1 MQFPTAGAETMTTSQ
16 PPSQRSNP
24 ARALRGKMAD
34 GLVRIMASHSPLSAR
49 LAEEAG
55 FDGLWASGF
64 ELSALYG
71 LADVSL
77 ISMTQHLD
85 MVRAIVAQSRLPLV
99 ADLDTGFGNAVN
111 VIYAVEQY
119 ERAGAAAVVIEDKSF
134 PKVTSLAADARQELL
149 RIAEFQGK
157 IEAAVAARR
166 DPDFLIVARTEAL
179 IAGLGEAETLKRAA
193 AYAEAGADMILVHS
207 KQKTPDEIERFV
219 TAWTGALP
227 IAIVPTAYPQL
238 NEARIRALGKIG
250 MVIYGNHAIRAAVT
264 AMQNVFAR
272 VIADGGIHG
281 VDQELVPVD
290 EIFRLQRMDQIK
302 AAERKFL
309 R

>member
-1 MQFPTAGAETMTTSQ
+1 MTNSRG
-16 PPSQRSNP
+16 RS
-24 ARALRGKMAD
+24 LRDKMASA
-34 GLVRIMASHSPLSAR
+34 GLLRIMATHSPLSAR

-85 MVRAIVAQSRLPLV
+85 MVRTIVEQSSLPLV
-99 ADLDTGFGNAVN
+99 ADLDTGFGNAIN
-111 VIYAVEQY
+111 VMHAVEQY
-119 ERAGAAAVVIEDKSF
+119 ERAGAAAVVIEDKTF
-134 PKVTSLAADARQELL
+134 PKVTSLAADGRQDLL

-157 IEAAVAARR
+157 VAAAVASRH
-166 DPDFLIVARTEAL
+166 DPDFLIIARTEAL
-179 IAGLGEAETLKRAA
+179 IAGMGEAEALKRAA
-193 AYAEAGADMILVHS
+193 AYADAGADMILVHS
-207 KQKTPDEIERFV
+207 KQKTPDEIESFV
-219 TAWTGALP
+219 EAWSGKLP

-238 NEARIRALGKIG
+238 NESRIRALGKIG

-264 AMQNVFAR
+264 AMQEVFGR
-272 VIADGGIHG
+272 IVSEGGIHH
-281 VDQELVPVD
+281 VDQDIVPVE

-302 AAERKFL
+302 VAERKFL